1 MLGRDRQGES
11 SIYGPANLQGIFE
24 APFDGISHIYVLLLI
39 GPADCRTEA
48 IASHFSS
55 TADLT

>member
-24 APFDGISHIYVLLLI
+24 APFDGFNTYM
-39 GPADCRTEA
+39 
-48 IASHFSS
+48 FYY
-55 TADLT
+55 